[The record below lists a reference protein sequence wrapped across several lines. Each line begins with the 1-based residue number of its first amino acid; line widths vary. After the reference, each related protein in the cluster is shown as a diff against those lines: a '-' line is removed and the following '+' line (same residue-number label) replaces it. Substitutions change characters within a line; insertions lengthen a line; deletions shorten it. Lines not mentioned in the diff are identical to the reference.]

1 MDNINGK
8 IPGMPNI
15 DLKNAP
21 DIKCEKCECIY
32 FKKSM
37 IIKKISKILIAEDED
52 QYYPIPV
59 LQCAECGHVNKE
71 FEPDL

>member
-37 IIKKISKILIAEDED
+37 IIKKISKI
-52 QYYPIPV
+52 P
-59 LQCAECGHVNKE
+59 
-71 FEPDL
+71 F